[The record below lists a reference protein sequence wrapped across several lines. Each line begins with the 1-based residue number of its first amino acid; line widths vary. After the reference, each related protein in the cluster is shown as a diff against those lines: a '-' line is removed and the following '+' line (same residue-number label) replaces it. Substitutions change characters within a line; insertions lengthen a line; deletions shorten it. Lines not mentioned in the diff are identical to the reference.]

1 MTKRALTPWKRGSSG
16 LLAALVLAAATAA
29 AAEPDGDRPA
39 AARAVVQ
46 GAMDQVMTV
55 LADGAVAPGEKRG
68 RIEKI
73 AYEHF
78 DFETITRLVLAKN
91 YSKLSPEQR
100 ADFLTEFKQHL
111 SLTYGRRLES
121 ARDEKIE
128 VLGARPETKGDVTVK
143 TVVRGGPADGV
154 AIDYRMREKGGTW
167 RVIDVVIENVSLVS
181 NFRSQVQEIVSN
193 KGADSL
199 IETLRKKNQKAAA
212 TET

>member
-1 MTKRALTPWKRGSSG
+1 MTNRPLTRWTRGTRG
-16 LLAALVLAAATAA
+16 LLAALLLAAGAA
-29 AAEPDGDRPA
+29 PAAGAEEDRPA

-46 GAMDQVMTV
+46 TAMDQVMAV
-55 LADGAVAPGEKRG
+55 LADGAVAPGAKRG

-78 DFETITRLVLAKN
+78 DFDTITRLVLAKN
-91 YSKLSPEQR
+91 LPKLSPEQR

-111 SLTYGRRLES
+111 SLAYGRRLES
-121 ARDEKIE
+121 AKDEKIE

-143 TVVRGGPADGV
+143 TVVRGGKADGV
-154 AIDYRMREKGGTW
+154 TIDYRMREKAGAW
-167 RVIDVVIENVSLVS
+167 QVIDVVIENVSLVS
-181 NFRSQVQEIVSN
+181 NFRSQVQEIVSS

-199 IETLRKKNQKAAA
+199 IETLRQKNQKAAA